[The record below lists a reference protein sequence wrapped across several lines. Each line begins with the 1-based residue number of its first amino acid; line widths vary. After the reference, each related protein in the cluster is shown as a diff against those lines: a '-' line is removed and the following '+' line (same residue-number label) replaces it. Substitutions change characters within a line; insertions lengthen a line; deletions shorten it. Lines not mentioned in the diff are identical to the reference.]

1 MIYSHPR
8 RLEYPN
14 VDLLTFLFDYEG
26 CQAKEDTPIF
36 AEANCPSKVITKA
49 KARDLTR
56 QIAYFLRHQ
65 YGIGKDGPDKDIV
78 VSISTGQ
85 SALGCI
91 FYAVLAAEGIYSAAS
106 PSSTA
111 SDLAR
116 QIHDGP
122 ASVIV
127 CSEDLKDVVL
137 SGAHDVGI
145 PARNVLVLSS
155 YPEIRLKSADGAVEC
170 DFKASLDWRRI
181 IDPKELEYSKACI
194 LYSSGTT
201 GLPKGVLISHQNLV
215 SVCYFPAL
223 LDVEGWKRVGH
234 TFPRSTLGHLPAA
247 HIAGILSY
255 FIKCFY
261 DGGIVYWMPKFN
273 IDDFIRHAA
282 ELKVTYFFTVP
293 PVWTAIA
300 KNPAVT
306 GHFKS
311 VEYGVAGA
319 APMSY
324 DLQQSATNKIKG
336 EITQVWGMSETTGV
350 VTYTPPDRHDTVGS
364 LSPLMPNVEMRLVDE
379 NDNDVEVGHPG
390 EALLKGPMITKGY
403 HNNPEATNSSFTA
416 DGYLRTGDVLRVE
429 GDLLYI
435 VDRKKELIKYKGM
448 QVAPAELEGVL
459 IAHPFVLDAGVIA
472 TQRGD
477 EEVPMAYVVLVP
489 EAKGK
494 VSEAALVEYVESK
507 VANHKRLRGGVA
519 FTDVIPR
526 NPTGKILRRELRA
539 LHNRRSKL

>member
-14 VDLLTFLFDYEG
+14 VDLLTFLFDYKG

-36 AEANCPSKVITKA
+36 AEAQYPSKVITKA

-78 VSISTGQ
+78 VTISTGQ

-111 SDLAR
+111 SDLTR

-122 ASVIV
+122 ASLVI

-137 SGAHDVGI
+137 SGTHDAGI

-155 YPEIRLKSADGAVEC
+155 YPEIQLKSADGAVEC
-170 DFKASLDWRRI
+170 DFKGSLDWRRI
-181 IDPKELEYSKACI
+181 TDPKELEYSKA
-194 LYSSGTT
+194 
-201 GLPKGVLISHQNLV
+201 
-215 SVCYFPAL
+215 
-223 LDVEGWKRVGH
+223 
-234 TFPRSTLGHLPAA
+234 
-247 HIAGILSY
+247 
-255 FIKCFY
+255 
-261 DGGIVYWMPKFN
+261 FN

-293 PVWTAIA
+293 PIYMAIA

-306 GHFKS
+306 DQFKS

-324 DLQQSATNKIKG
+324 DLQQSATNKLKG
-336 EITQVWGMSETTGV
+336 EVTQVWGMSETTGV

-364 LSPLMPNVEMRLVDE
+364 LSPLMPNVEMRQV
-379 NDNDVEVGHPG
+379 
-390 EALLKGPMITKGY
+390 
-403 HNNPEATNSSFTA
+403 
-416 DGYLRTGDVLRVE
+416 
-429 GDLLYI
+429 
-435 VDRKKELIKYKGM
+435 ELIKYKGM

-459 IAHPFVLDAGVIA
+459 IAHPSVFDAGVIA

-489 EAKGK
+489 DAKGK
-494 VSEAALVEYVESK
+494 VSETELVDYVAKK
-507 VANHKRLRGGVA
+507 VASHKRLRGGVA